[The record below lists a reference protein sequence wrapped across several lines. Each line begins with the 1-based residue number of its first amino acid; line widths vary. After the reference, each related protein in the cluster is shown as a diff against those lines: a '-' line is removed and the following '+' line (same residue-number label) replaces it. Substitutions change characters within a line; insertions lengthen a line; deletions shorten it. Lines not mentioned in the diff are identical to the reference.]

1 MYLHKYMN
9 GERFQLLRHVRT
21 FVLIGALIAVASS
34 CATTINLAAP
44 TTLAQPAATTLPT
57 GTTSELFGQ
66 MKSTLSDL
74 SLAITDQDKS
84 RAKTT
89 LATVLNIWGALQPQ
103 IVAEGGETVEQTVE
117 DMQRIV
123 DLASSSVQRT
133 RPADADKALRFL
145 DLLIQSQR

>member
-1 MYLHKYMN
+1 M
-9 GERFQLLRHVRT
+9 QRT
-21 FVLIGALIAVASS
+21 SNTAMKKACAAMLFGALTFAGTG

-44 TTLAQPAATTLPT
+44 TTLAQPAVTTLPN
-57 GTTSELFGQ
+57 GTTDELFVKL
-66 MKSTLSDL
+66 KSTLSEL
-74 SLAITDQDKS
+74 SLAITNQDKP

-103 IVAEGGETVEQTVE
+103 IVAEGGETVDQTVL
-117 DMQRIV
+117 DLQRII

-145 DLLIQSQR
+145 DLVLQSQQ

>member
-1 MYLHKYMN
+1 MKK
-9 GERFQLLRHVRT
+9 VRAAIL
-21 FVLIGALIAVASS
+21 FGALLLTSTG

-44 TTLAQPAATTLPT
+44 TTLAQPAVTTLPT
-57 GTTSELFGQ
+57 GSTAELFGQ
-66 MKSTLSDL
+66 MKSTLSEL
-74 SLAITDQDKS
+74 SLAITNEDKS

-89 LATVLNIWGALQPQ
+89 LATLLNVWGALQPQ
-103 IVAEGGETVEQTVE
+103 IVAEGGETVDQTVV

-145 DLLIQSQR
+145 DLLIQS

>member
-1 MYLHKYMN
+1 MKK
-9 GERFQLLRHVRT
+9 VRAAAL
-21 FVLIGALIAVASS
+21 FGALTFTSTG

-44 TTLAQPAATTLPT
+44 TTLAQPTVTTLPT

-66 MKSTLSDL
+66 MQSTLSDL
-74 SLAITDQDKS
+74 SLAITNEDKS

-89 LATVLNIWGALQPQ
+89 LATVLNIWGSLQPQ
-103 IVAEGGETVEQTVE
+103 IVAEGGETAEQTVV

-145 DLLIQSQR
+145 DLLIQTQQ

>member
-1 MYLHKYMN
+1 MKKICVAVFFSAL
-9 GERFQLLRHVRT
+9 T
-21 FVLIGALIAVASS
+21 FSS
-34 CATTINLAAP
+34 AGCATTIKLAAP
-44 TTLAQPAATTLPT
+44 TTLAQPTVTTLPT
-57 GTTSELFGQ
+57 GTTAELFGQ
-66 MKSTLSDL
+66 MQSTLSDL
-74 SLAITDQDKS
+74 SLAITSEDKP

-103 IVAEGGETVEQTVE
+103 IVAEGGETADQTVE
-117 DMQRIV
+117 DVQRIV

>member
-1 MYLHKYMN
+1 MH
-9 GERFQLLRHVRT
+9 GERLHLLRQVRT
-21 FVLIGALIAVASS
+21 CVLIGALIAVASS

-44 TTLAQPAATTLPT
+44 TTLAQPTVTTLPT
-57 GTTSELFGQ
+57 GTINELFSQ
-66 MKSTLSDL
+66 MQSTLSDL
-74 SLAITDQDKS
+74 SLAITNEDKS

-89 LATVLNIWGALQPQ
+89 LATVLDIWGVLKPQ
-103 IVAEGGETVEQTVE
+103 IVAEGGVTVDQTVE

-145 DLLIQSQR
+145 DLVIQSQQ

>member
-1 MYLHKYMN
+1 MKK
-9 GERFQLLRHVRT
+9 VRAAAL
-21 FVLIGALIAVASS
+21 FGALTFTSTG

-44 TTLAQPAATTLPT
+44 TTLAQPTVTTLPT
-57 GTTSELFGQ
+57 GTTAELFGQ
-66 MKSTLSDL
+66 MQSTLSDL
-74 SLAITDQDKS
+74 SLAITNEDKS

-89 LATVLNIWGALQPQ
+89 LATVLNIWGALKPQ
-103 IVAEGGETVEQTVE
+103 IEAEGGETAEQTVV

-145 DLLIQSQR
+145 DLLIQTQQ

>member
-1 MYLHKYMN
+1 MKK
-9 GERFQLLRHVRT
+9 VRAAAL
-21 FVLIGALIAVASS
+21 FGALTFTSTG

-44 TTLAQPAATTLPT
+44 TTLAQPTVTTLPT
-57 GTTSELFGQ
+57 GTTAELFGQ
-66 MKSTLSDL
+66 MQSTLSDL
-74 SLAITDQDKS
+74 SLAITNEDKS

-89 LATVLNIWGALQPQ
+89 LATVLNIWGSLQPQ
-103 IVAEGGETVEQTVE
+103 IVAEGGETADQTVV

-145 DLLIQSQR
+145 DLLIQTQQ

>member
-1 MYLHKYMN
+1 MLS
-9 GERFQLLRHVRT
+9 ERFHLLRQVRT
-21 FVLIGALIAVASS
+21 FVLIGALIVVASS

-44 TTLAQPAATTLPT
+44 TTLAQPAVTTLPS

-66 MKSTLSDL
+66 LKSTLSEL
-74 SLAITDQDKS
+74 SLAITNEDKS

-89 LATVLNIWGALQPQ
+89 LATVLNIWGALRPQ
-103 IVAEGGETVEQTVE
+103 IVAEGGETVDQTVQ

-145 DLLIQSQR
+145 DLVIRSQQ

>member
-1 MYLHKYMN
+1 M
-9 GERFQLLRHVRT
+9 LRARLGFLRKVCASV
-21 FVLIGALIAVASS
+21 FFGALIFASTS

-44 TTLAQPAATTLPT
+44 TTLAQPAVTTLPT
-57 GTTSELFGQ
+57 GTVTELFGQ
-66 MKSTLSDL
+66 MKSTLSEL
-74 SLAITDQDKS
+74 SLAITNEDKS

-103 IVAEGGETVEQTVE
+103 ILAGGGETVDQTVE
-117 DMQRIV
+117 DMQRII

-145 DLLIQSQR
+145 DLVIQSQQ

>member
-1 MYLHKYMN
+1 MLS
-9 GERFQLLRHVRT
+9 ERFHLLRRVRI
-21 FVLIGALIAVASS
+21 FVLIGTLIVVASS

-44 TTLAQPAATTLPT
+44 TTLAQPAVTTLPT

-66 MKSTLSDL
+66 LKLTLSEL
-74 SLAITDQDKS
+74 SLAITNEDKS

-103 IVAEGGETVEQTVE
+103 IVAEGGETVDQTVV

-145 DLLIQSQR
+145 DLVIQSQQ